1 MELVKDNWTVKD
13 IQEFNK
19 YLCGFSKGQEKG
31 KWEQRIINT
40 KLPCIAVD
48 SRIVKSITSTIAKG
62 NYISFIELWPWH
74 NATMTFVVGGLIAR
88 LKDVKLQQKY
98 LVEYSHKADNWATI
112 DSIKLKITDKN
123 RIEYMTFAK
132 HLLSDSHVFTRRL
145 GVIIMLKA
153 LNEDVAD
160 DIIGTIKTLK
170 GEQEYYVN
178 MAVAWLVAEC
188 FTKHR
193 NKTLSLFMCGDLNKF
208 VNNKAI
214 SKCHD
219 SYRVTDADKE
229 MLKVYRIK

>member
-1 MELVKDNWTVKD
+1 M
-13 IQEFNK
+13 
-19 YLCGFSKGQEKG
+19 
-31 KWEQRIINT
+31 
-40 KLPCIAVD
+40 
-48 SRIVKSITSTIAKG
+48 
-62 NYISFIELWPWH
+62 
-74 NATMTFVVGGLIAR
+74 
-88 LKDVKLQQKY
+88 
-98 LVEYSHKADNWATI
+98 
-112 DSIKLKITDKN
+112 
-123 RIEYMTFAK
+123 
-132 HLLSDSHVFTRRL
+132 
-145 GVIIMLKA
+145 
-153 LNEDVAD
+153 AD

-193 NKTLSLFMCGDLNKF
+193 NKTLPLFVGGDLNKF